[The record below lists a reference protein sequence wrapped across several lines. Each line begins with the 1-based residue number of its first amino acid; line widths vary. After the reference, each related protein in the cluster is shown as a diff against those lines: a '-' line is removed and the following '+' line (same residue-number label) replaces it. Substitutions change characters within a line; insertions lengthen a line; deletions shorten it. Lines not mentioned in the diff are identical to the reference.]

1 MDYKTIG
8 RQLQIERNLCHNQ
21 LDGGTLSREEGIQR
35 FNQEAQAQG
44 LKPLRDPSGYM
55 VLENNVYQAIKDTYE
70 AKYDERAQLI
80 EDGFSMGTTYAMDY
94 ILDHLDSTVRK
105 DSKRFTPE
113 GMTYGDLRFIRNT
126 PEIQQAIDVMV
137 DKRVEM
143 TLMYSISRSIED
155 ENFRLT
161 FTQFAQAGKQVAQ
174 AVCGEQPNLTHPLQ
188 M

>member
-8 RQLQIERNLCHNQ
+8 RMLQIERTWCHNQ
-21 LDGGTLSREEGIQR
+21 LDQSIISREEGIQR

-44 LKPLRDPSGYM
+44 LKPLRDPVGYM
-55 VLENNVYQAIKDTYE
+55 VLDDNVYQAIKDTYE

-126 PEIQQAIDVMV
+126 PEIQSVIDQMV
-137 DKRVEM
+137 DRRVEM
-143 TLMYSISRSIED
+143 TLKYSISRSVED
-155 ENFRLT
+155 ESFRMT
-161 FTQFAQAGKQVAQ
+161 FTQFVQCGKQLAQ
-174 AVCGEQPNLTHPLQ
+174 TIDDTQSQSQTFVL
-188 M
+188 